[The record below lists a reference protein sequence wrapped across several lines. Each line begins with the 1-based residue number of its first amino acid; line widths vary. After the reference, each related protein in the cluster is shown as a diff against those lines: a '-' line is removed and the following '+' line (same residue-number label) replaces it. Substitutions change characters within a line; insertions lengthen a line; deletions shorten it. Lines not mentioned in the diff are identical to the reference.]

1 VSSDATTESR
11 PAIHG
16 NPENEIASFHGCKT
30 QKLAI
35 SKLPRPEK
43 SNPDQSLTA
52 SSRATTYQT
61 EQMSKKSV
69 RAVLFSSLCGISLQ
83 LIETFARSAAGDLW
97 CCDSCRLLAAKKE
110 VYQIAFSQ
118 GRPNMGSWQHAILPG
133 RGVSEFQRTF
143 DSIH

>member
-1 VSSDATTESR
+1 VLELIVLLVMLVFDFVLG
-11 PAIHG
+11 PAARIDIQG
-16 NPENEIASFHGCKT
+16 
-30 QKLAI
+30 
-35 SKLPRPEK
+35 R
-43 SNPDQSLTA
+43 TA
-52 SSRATTYQT
+52 FIQNGGVTYQT

-69 RAVLFSSLCGISLQ
+69 RRAVLFSSLCGISLQ